1 MSQNQTQILIDFKNN
16 LVKFLDE
23 LIEQFPEETDFIIS
37 RIFIKDQVP
46 VMDIM
51 NHFITEIIPLKAKI
65 KGRDDKFF
73 IENNILF
80 SSLDKT
86 KVNHLKKIWRS
97 DRLEKEDKEVIWKWI
112 DALVYFVEKYQK
124 TLLPN

>member
-112 DALVYFVEKYQK
+112 DALVHFVEKYQK